1 MIKRLLIWNHK
12 RFPDAFVVALGG
24 FFMGGP
30 FYLAASHF
38 LSSQNPALFG
48 VCVAIGAGYV
58 AVKNT
63 SPGKWTLPA
72 KNEDGKDFVIETE
85 FRIPLLQ
92 EKVKIFEPIYPD
104 AKTSRNVTNISVNN
118 NMIYIT
124 LSSSGIYTSE
134 TYKVSR
140 FDISS

>member
-30 FYLAASHF
+30 FYLVASHF
-38 LSSQNPALFG
+38 LNSQNPALFG
-48 VCVAIGAGYV
+48 VCVAIAAGYV
-58 AVKNT
+58 AIKQT
-63 SPGKWTLPA
+63 SPGNWTLPA
-72 KNEDGKDFVIETE
+72 KNEDGKDFVIESE
-85 FRIPLLQ
+85 NRIPLLQ
-92 EKVKIFEPIYPD
+92 EKVKFFEPPFSD
-104 AKTSRNVTNISVNN
+104 DKTSRNVTNISVSN

-124 LSSSGIYTSE
+124 LSSSRIYTSE